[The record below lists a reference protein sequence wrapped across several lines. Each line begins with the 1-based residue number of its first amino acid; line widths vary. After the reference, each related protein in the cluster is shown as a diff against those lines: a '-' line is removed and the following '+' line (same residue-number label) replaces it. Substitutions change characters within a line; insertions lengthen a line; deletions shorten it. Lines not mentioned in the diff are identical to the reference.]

1 MNKEYR
7 SLREYSRVEAFLPVR
22 IRPVPEEER
31 QNIISRIVI
40 ESALT
45 EHPELPQLEDEVL
58 SACLQIL
65 NSKLDSI
72 IRLLAFPSNSHK
84 ELDFEMVN
92 ISAGGL
98 STSSTEVYAP
108 GDLVEIRLML
118 PTAPFMIFYV
128 YGNVV
133 KSGNPRAKRMKF
145 VLSLPKLT
153 MISGS
158 RLQNMSS
165 TGSVKF
171 SGKRGAN
178 ALNVRLNRQRNS
190 YLFGHWRISDGGGQ
204 Y

>member
-1 MNKEYR
+1 MIPLQFEHMEALRKMAFFLDDEDKDYR

-22 IRPVPEEER
+22 IRQVPEEER
-31 QNIISRIVI
+31 QSMRSRIVI

-72 IRLLAFPSNSHK
+72 IRLLAFPANSHK

-98 STSSTEVYAP
+98 STLSSEVCAQD
-108 GDLVEIRLML
+108 DLVEIRLML

-133 KSGNPRAKRMKF
+133 KCEPACQKHEVCIEFTEIDDDIREQIAKYVF
-145 VLSLPKLT
+145 H
-153 MISGS
+153 
-158 RLQNMSS
+158 
-165 TGSVKF
+165 
-171 SGKRGAN
+171 
-178 ALNVRLNRQRNS
+178 RQREILRKKRS
-190 YLFGHWRISDGGGQ
+190 QRP
-204 Y
+204 

>member
-1 MNKEYR
+1 MAGFLDCEDKPYR

-22 IRPVPEEER
+22 MRLVLEEGR
-31 QNIISRIVI
+31 KNIVSRIVI

-45 EHPELPQLEDEVL
+45 EHPELPQVEDEVL

-72 IRLLAFPSNSHK
+72 IRLLAFPSNSNK

-98 STSSTEVYAP
+98 STLSTEVYDP
-108 GDLVEIRLML
+108 GNFVEIRLML

-133 KSGNPRAKRMKF
+133 KCEPMCQKYEVCVEFTEIDNDIREQIAKYVF
-145 VLSLPKLT
+145 H
-153 MISGS
+153 
-158 RLQNMSS
+158 
-165 TGSVKF
+165 
-171 SGKRGAN
+171 
-178 ALNVRLNRQRNS
+178 RQREILRKKRSNTP
-190 YLFGHWRISDGGGQ
+190 
-204 Y
+204 

>member
-1 MNKEYR
+1 MEALRKMAFFLEDEDSGYR

-31 QNIISRIVI
+31 QNMRSRFVV
-40 ESALT
+40 ESVLT

-84 ELDFEMVN
+84 ELEFAMVN
-92 ISAGGL
+92 ISAGGM
-98 STSSTEVYAP
+98 STSSSEVFAQ

-118 PTAPFMIFYV
+118 PTVPYMILYV

-133 KSGNPRAKRMKF
+133 KCAPGCQKHEVCVEFTDIDDDIREQIAKYVF
-145 VLSLPKLT
+145 
-153 MISGS
+153 
-158 RLQNMSS
+158 Q
-165 TGSVKF
+165 
-171 SGKRGAN
+171 
-178 ALNVRLNRQRNS
+178 RQREILRKKRS
-190 YLFGHWRISDGGGQ
+190 QRP
-204 Y
+204 